1 MGLPVFTLRP
11 GGSPPPQAPA
21 WQLPLTA
28 EERTRFRGRR
38 LAADGQPLLLQLPRA
53 EPLQPGEWLLAP
65 EPEPLWL
72 QVQAAPEPLL
82 QVQAADGLA
91 LLQAAYHLGN
101 RHVAL
106 EIRSDGLR
114 LLQDPVLAELLQRR
128 GLRVEPL
135 IAPFLP
141 EGGAYAGHSHSHSHG
156 HDHHHDHSHGHGGG
170 HDHGDPQHRAAAPW
184 RPAQHLDHRPPS
196 PQAAAPVP
204 APADPAPVAAE
215 PATPP
220 VQPAAAAPQSGGP
233 QLHQR

>member
-11 GGSPPPQAPA
+11 GGTPPQQAA
-21 WQLPLTA
+21 VWQLPLTA

-106 EIRSDGLR
+106 EIRPDGLR
-114 LLQDPVLAELLQRR
+114 LLQDPVLAELLRGR

-141 EGGAYAGHSHSHSHG
+141 EGGAYAGHSH
-156 HDHHHDHSHGHGGG
+156 DHSHDHGGG
-170 HDHGDPQHRAAAPW
+170 HDHGDPQHHAAAPS
-184 RPAQHLDHRPPS
+184 RPAQHPDHCPPS
-196 PQAAAPVP
+196 PQAAASVP

>member
-11 GGSPPPQAPA
+11 GGPPPPQAA
-21 WQLPLTA
+21 VWQLPLTA

-106 EIRSDGLR
+106 EIRADGLR
-114 LLQDPVLAELLQRR
+114 LLQDPVLAELLRGR

-141 EGGAYAGHSHSHSHG
+141 EGGAYAGHSHSH
-156 HDHHHDHSHGHGGG
+156 DPDHSHDHEGG
-170 HDHGDPQHRAAAPW
+170 HDHGDLRHHAAAPS
-184 RPAQHLDHRPPS
+184 RPAQHPDHCPPS
-196 PQAAAPVP
+196 PQAGASVP

-220 VQPAAAAPQSGGP
+220 AQPAAAATPP
-233 QLHQR
+233 ADLHPHQR